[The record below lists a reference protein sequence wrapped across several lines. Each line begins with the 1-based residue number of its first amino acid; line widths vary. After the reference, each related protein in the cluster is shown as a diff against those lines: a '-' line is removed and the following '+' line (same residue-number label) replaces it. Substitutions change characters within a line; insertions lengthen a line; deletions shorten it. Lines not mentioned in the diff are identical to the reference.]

1 MYLDLRKVP
10 AKVKLGKRTFIIN
23 EVGDDDMDVFRL
35 NWSTSA
41 LAVIG
46 VHCNPASRRPP
57 MHFLLHKALESSAIL
72 CTVPQIH
79 LYFRVHSKKAPHRT
93 WTRGWGQ
100 SYNRLDCSPRCMKDI
115 FLPPRSQLFD
125 KIRHDMIK
133 LRFFGCIS
141 SFFWPDEYFA
151 KHSDWQ
157 ILHVPLT
164 GVSLWEK
171 DFCLSKRCQSHTHI
185 SKLFLIYCDNQPPV
199 GNAPWNCISAQK
211 WQREKKRKPYISH
224 LWAKHGRSF
233 TEESLADRFSC
244 KPLPQLQLPQVA
256 FFRILSC
263 LCARPF
269 PPKCSLISS
278 GLLCP
283 EMTGSLFGF
292 QRSGASRRTC
302 EFSLWKGKVFPHPGI
317 FSIKI
322 RKIEWKVFNPI
333 CPSLF

>member
-1 MYLDLRKVP
+1 MYLDLLKDPTIVM
-10 AKVKLGKRTFIIN
+10 LGKRTFIIN
-23 EVGDDDMDVFRL
+23 DVGDDDMDVSRL

-79 LYFRVHSKKAPHRT
+79 LYFRMHSKKASHRT
-93 WTRGWGQ
+93 WSWGWGQ
-100 SYNRLDCSPRCMKDI
+100 GCEKRILSRNKMSITHPYQNCSWFIVTTSRQWETPHGIVFQPRND
-115 FLPPRSQLFD
+115 
-125 KIRHDMIK
+125 
-133 LRFFGCIS
+133 
-141 SFFWPDEYFA
+141 
-151 KHSDWQ
+151 
-157 ILHVPLT
+157 
-164 GVSLWEK
+164 
-171 DFCLSKRCQSHTHI
+171 
-185 SKLFLIYCDNQPPV
+185 
-199 GNAPWNCISAQK
+199 
-211 WQREKKRKPYISH
+211 REKKRNHYISH
-224 LWAKHGRSF
+224 LWAKYGRSF

-244 KPLPQLQLPQVA
+244 KALPQLQLPQVA

-263 LCARPF
+263 WCARPF

-283 EMTGSLFGF
+283 EMKGSLFGF

-317 FSIKI
+317 FSFKI
-322 RKIEWKVFNPI
+322 REIEWKVFLTLFAPAYLSVSKDQGGRI
-333 CPSLF
+333 CPRVRFGLWFQIFL